1 MRNRRGNVAARSVPD
16 LSEAVHRPA
25 VGGADRRKRRGRRLL
40 ATHPAKQRSRRRLA
54 SVWTL
59 TIPLLGGGLYL
70 AWLTLPLGRLGGPVD
85 VPFWVLAPAF
95 ALGEVAVVH
104 LRFRKNAHSFSMSEV
119 PLIIGLFS
127 AFPPALIAAQ
137 VVGSFVALTLHRK
150 QAAVR
155 VAFNIAQGIV
165 VMSTTILI
173 FRLVA
178 TEAGALG
185 YLGWLAALA
194 AVVSGV
200 SIANILVGFAILLI
214 LILKSTKAA
223 KIIADIL
230 DRITILGYLFLAL
243 DLIGLVI
250 ILIRNLG

>member
-1 MRNRRGNVAARSVPD
+1 V
-16 LSEAVHRPA
+16 E
-25 VGGADRRKRRGRRLL
+25 
-40 ATHPAKQRSRRRLA
+40 
-54 SVWTL
+54 
-59 TIPLLGGGLYL
+59 
-70 AWLTLPLGRLGGPVD
+70 

-95 ALGEVAVVH
+95 TLGEVAVVH

-127 AFPPALIAAQ
+127 AFPPTLIAAQ

-173 FRLVA
+173 FRLLA

-200 SIANILVGFAILLI
+200 SIANILVGFAIRLSGGRNSIKEIGEVLTFTLMGSLVNTFLGLI
-214 LILKSTKAA
+214 FVMILWTNPSAFW
-223 KIIADIL
+223 L
-230 DRITILGYLFLAL
+230 E
-243 DLIGLVI
+243 
-250 ILIRNLG
+250 